1 MIKVEILADSV
12 NPKGRRLTTF
22 LLTYPRFIHAE
33 LMTHRVFSRNAASS
47 RAIPFRKLAGA
58 TYDEPAWP
66 EKWGAEQKG
75 MSMGGEISDP
85 EGLQCRLTRMLG
97 YVHGNL
103 CAYHENFGVHKSILN
118 RYLEPWA
125 HITTILTGTDEGFAN
140 FFTLRANPHAD
151 DTFQVLAYRMLHA
164 YQRSVVRTCRWGDW
178 HMPEFHGGEWTND
191 LSTNIRIAVA
201 RCARLSYLTHEGVFD
216 SKADIAM
223 HDRLRDNC
231 HWSPF
236 EHVAQAVD
244 QHRRSN
250 WDNHSELCGWMQ
262 YRKAF
267 GELENCT
274 VTNLDE
280 IMASK
285 PDWIKL
291 YE

>member
-66 EKWGAEQKG
+66 EKWGLEQKG
-75 MSMGGEISDP
+75 MNMGDEIAIPARAQAPLSRLLGHIF
-85 EGLQCRLTRMLG
+85 ETLINLQATTGL
-97 YVHGNL
+97 
-103 CAYHENFGVHKSILN
+103 HKSILN

-125 HITTILTGTDEGFAN
+125 HITTIFTGTDEGFAN
-140 FFTLRANPHAD
+140 FFSLRANPHAD
-151 DTFQVLAYRMLHA
+151 DTFQVLAYRMLHRYMRA
-164 YQRSVVRTCRWGDW
+164 NPRACYWGDW
-178 HMPEFHGGEWTND
+178 HMPEFNGGEWTSDFGAN
-191 LSTNIRIAVA
+191 LRIAVA

-223 HDRLRDNC
+223 HDRLRDNR

-236 EHVAQAVD
+236 EHVAQAVER
-244 QHRRSN
+244 HKRSN
-250 WDNHSELCGWMQ
+250 WDNDYYCGWFQ
-262 YRKAF
+262 YRKMHDN
-267 GELENCT
+267 ENCK
-274 VTNLDE
+274 VANLDE
-280 IMASK
+280 IMAAK
-285 PDWIKL
+285 PDWITL
-291 YE
+291 HSNE